1 MNFRLL
7 FMSLAAVSWGT
18 IGTTMVLLNQSTP
31 LSPLLVGFWRVA
43 IASPLLLLAASRNQK
58 LWRIY
63 SSQELKVYLALG
75 ACMAVYQVTFL
86 GAVPLAGVAITAL
99 VAMCSVPLFITG
111 LAVKFLREPLHTR
124 TYISLGL
131 GVVGVCLLVA
141 QPQSVAF
148 SNTASNTALTGILG
162 IGLALLSG
170 FVYAVYVIIAKVNLA
185 QMETLTVT
193 AFSFTTSAFLLSPV
207 LILQVGH
214 LTWVSLPFLIYLGVV
229 PTSLAYIFYMV
240 SLKQTSAIT
249 AGIVVL
255 LEPLTATLL
264 GVFALGEPLFWTGI
278 LGAILLVGAI
288 GICFNCNQ
296 KSS

>member
-7 FMSLAAVSWGT
+7 LMSLAAVSWGT
-18 IGTTMVLLNQSTP
+18 IGTTMVLLNNSTP

-75 ACMAVYQVTFL
+75 VCMAVYQITFL

-99 VAMCSVPLFITG
+99 VAIGSVPLFITG

-124 TYISLGL
+124 TYIALGL

-141 QPQSVAF
+141 QPQSMAF
-148 SNTASNTALTGILG
+148 SNTALTGILG

-214 LTWVSLPFLIYLGVV
+214 LTWVSLPFLIYLGAV
-229 PTSLAYIFYMV
+229 PTGLAYIFYMV
-240 SLKQTSAIT
+240 SLKQTSATT

-264 GVFALGEPLFWTGI
+264 GVFALGEPIFWTGI

-288 GICFNCNQ
+288 GFCFNGSQ
-296 KSS
+296 KSPRQHS